1 MGNSEI
7 AKIREAKMILE
18 LCINDLIDN
27 FISRFGN
34 CHMEINASNT
44 PLYGSGIKQPT
55 ITTRIN
61 ITLKI
66 D

>member
-1 MGNSEI
+1 MDNSEI
-7 AKIREAKMILE
+7 AKIREAKIILE
-18 LCINDLIDN
+18 LGINDLIDK

-34 CHMEINASNT
+34 CHMEIHSSNT
-44 PLYGSGIKQPT
+44 QLYGAGIKQPT
-55 ITTRIN
+55 IIPRIN